1 MFLLK
6 LCYLN
11 IIKYHHNRRIGEK
24 AKVVETE
31 TKIQNAKLKSGSSR
45 QKHINRLKVIAG
57 ILTLCG
63 IGLFA
68 FLVYSVGLTNVLS
81 GIEKIGFS
89 GFLAILF
96 IYFLRIFFR
105 GTAWKLSVYE
115 PYKLDLRDTIPAV
128 IIGEALSSL
137 IPLGILISGSAKA
150 VAVKN
155 RVPLVVGFSS
165 VATENLFYSLVT
177 GLFIIGG
184 ALTFLRTFDIPENW
198 VLTLDVLICLILA
211 FIVLGIIVVIR
222 QWHFASEFCEWLYH
236 RNIGARFLESGR
248 HQVRLFEN
256 LIYGFYRR
264 YPRRF
269 LPIIFCQIVF
279 HALGVLE
286 IWFILSRISEVFPN
300 FQTAFLLESVNR
312 LILVVFKLIPF
323 VIGIDEAGAQFVT
336 ETLALG
342 AGVGVTMAI
351 IRRGRV
357 LFWVAVGLS
366 IIIKREI
373 TLADIKDVNPENHKN
388 EISAS

>member
-1 MFLLK
+1 M
-6 LCYLN
+6 
-11 IIKYHHNRRIGEK
+11 
-24 AKVVETE
+24 ETE
-31 TKIQNAKLKSGSSR
+31 TKIQNAKLKTKSSR
-45 QKHINRLKVIAG
+45 SKHLNRLKIAAG
-57 ILTLCG
+57 ILTLFG

-68 FLVYSVGLTNVLS
+68 FLVYSVGVTNVLS
-81 GIEKIGFS
+81 GIEKIGFF
-89 GFLAILF
+89 GFILILF
-96 IYFLRIFFR
+96 IYFLRIFLR

-115 PYKLDLRDTIPAV
+115 PYQLGLRDTVPAV

-137 IPLGILISGSAKA
+137 IPLGVLISGSAKA
-150 VAVKN
+150 VAVKK

-165 VATENLFYSLVT
+165 VATENLFYSLIT

-184 ALTFLRTFDIPENW
+184 AMTFLRTFDLPENW

-211 FIVLGIIVVIR
+211 FIVFGIVVVVR
-222 QWHFASEFCEWLYH
+222 QWHFASGFCEWLY
-236 RNIGARFLESGR
+236 RKGIGAHLLEKGR
-248 HQVRLFEN
+248 HQVRLFEHQLYN
-256 LIYGFYRR
+256 FYRR

-269 LPIIFCQIVF
+269 LPIFSCQIAF
-279 HALGVLE
+279 HLLGILE
-286 IWFILSRISEVFPN
+286 VWFIISRISEVLPN
-300 FQTAFLLESVNR
+300 FQTAFLLESVSR

-373 TLADIKDVNPENHKN
+373 TLADIRDINKE
-388 EISAS
+388 

>member
-1 MFLLK
+1 MNSDFKTQTPINETQISKKKRNLK
-6 LCYLN
+6 
-11 IIKYHHNRRIGEK
+11 
-24 AKVVETE
+24 
-31 TKIQNAKLKSGSSR
+31 
-45 QKHINRLKVIAG
+45 RLKIFAVA
-57 ILTLCG
+57 LTFLG
-63 IGLFA
+63 IGLFVY
-68 FLVYSVGLTNVLS
+68 FVYSVGLDLIFD
-81 GIEKIGFS
+81 GIKRIGFG
-89 GFLAILF
+89 GFGLILLL
-96 IYFLRIFFR
+96 YFLRIACR
-105 GTAWKLSVYE
+105 AAAWRLSVSE
-115 PYKLDLRDTIPAV
+115 PYKLKFSDTLPAV

-177 GLFIIGG
+177 GLFIVGG
-184 ALTFLRTFDIPENW
+184 ALTFLRTFDLPENW
-198 VLTLDVLICLILA
+198 VLMLDVLICLILA
-211 FIVLGIIVVIR
+211 FIVFGIMVVIR
-222 QWHFASEFCEWLYH
+222 QWHFASEFCEWLYK
-236 RNIGARFLESGR
+236 RNIGARFLDSGR

-269 LPIIFCQIVF
+269 LPIILCQLAF

-286 IWFILSRISEVFPN
+286 VWFIVSRISEVFPN
-300 FQTAFLLESVNR
+300 FQTVFLLESVSR

-342 AGVGVTMAI
+342 AGVGLTMAI
-351 IRRGRV
+351 IRKGRV
-357 LFWVAVGLS
+357 LFWTATGLL

-373 TLADIKDVNPENHKN
+373 TLADIRDINSDNRQN